1 MANNCSEKELFE
13 LAKKHLAPNYKP
25 FPVIAVRAKGCWV
38 WDVEGRKYFDML
50 SGYSALNFGHV
61 HPRLVR
67 ALKEQ
72 VGKLAVFP
80 RSFLSEELVLFSK
93 ELAEFCGMEM
103 ILPMNSGAEAVE
115 TAIKLSR
122 KWAYTVKGVAQ
133 DKAEIVVCDNN
144 FHGRTT
150 TIVGFS
156 SEPQYK
162 ILFRPSTPGFKSI
175 PFGDHE
181 ALSVAINPN
190 TAAFLVEPIQGEG
203 GIVIPPA
210 GYLSK
215 CREICHKNNVLF
227 IADEIQTGFARTGR
241 MFACDYE
248 DVKPDLY
255 ILGKALGGGLL
266 PVSAVVGSRKLLE
279 VFEPGDHGSTFG
291 GNPLACYVAREAL
304 RVLNEKHLDKKA
316 EKLGRYLTEELK
328 KINSQNVKEVRGKGL
343 LIGVELWGN
352 GPTASEICSRLVQ
365 NGIIC
370 NYTRKY
376 VIRIAPP
383 LTATKLELD
392 WALKIIR
399 RVLCQ
404 KQGD

>member
-1 MANNCSEKELFE
+1 MELFE
-13 LAKKHLAPNYKP
+13 LAKKHLVPNYKA

-61 HPRLVR
+61 HPRIVR

-93 ELAEFCGMEM
+93 ELADFCGMEM
-103 ILPMNSGAEAVE
+103 VLPMNSGAEAVE

-122 KWAYTVKGVAQ
+122 KWAYTVKGVPK
-133 DKAEIVVCDNN
+133 DKAEIIVCDNN

-156 SEPQYK
+156 SEAQYK
-162 ILFRPSTPGFKSI
+162 DLFGPHASGFVSV
-175 PFGDHE
+175 PFGNRE
-181 ALSVAINPN
+181 AFRKAITPN

-203 GIVIPPA
+203 GIIVPPE
-210 GYLSK
+210 GYLNE
-215 CREICHKNNVLF
+215 CRRICRRQDVLF

-248 DVKPDLY
+248 NIKPDLY

-266 PVSAVVGSRKLLE
+266 PISAVVGSRELLG

-291 GNPLACYVAREAL
+291 GNPLACHVAREAL
-304 RVLNEKHLDKKA
+304 KILDENHLDKRA
-316 EKLGRYLTEELK
+316 EKFGRYLTQELR
-328 KINSQNVKEVRGKGL
+328 KINSSYVKEIRGKGL
-343 LIGVELWGN
+343 LIGVELHSS
-352 GPTASEICSRLVQ
+352 GPTASEICGKLVQ
-365 NGIIC
+365 SGIIC

-383 LTATKLELD
+383 LTATKTELD
-392 WALKIIR
+392 WALNIIR
-399 RVLCQ
+399 QVLT
-404 KQGD
+404 